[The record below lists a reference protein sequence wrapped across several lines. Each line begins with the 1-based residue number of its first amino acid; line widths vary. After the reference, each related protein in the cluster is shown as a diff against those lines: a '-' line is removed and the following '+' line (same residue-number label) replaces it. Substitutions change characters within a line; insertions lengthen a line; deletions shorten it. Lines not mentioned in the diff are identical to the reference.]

1 MLPLSAFVFFIVAL
15 GAKKRAF
22 VSDLPEFPSSGSIR
36 RIVSTKRAII
46 ANAPETEKVCILK
59 VIMTRVA
66 TLGVLGESV
75 SLGFRNLVASLNI
88 GSSCV
93 TRIAVSVNEATCR
106 ITFEVFITRVA
117 TLGVLG
123 EFVSDG
129 FRNAVVSSNIGF
141 SFVTRIA
148 VSVNEATCDVRIT
161 LEVFITRVATPCV
174 LGEVVSHGLRN
185 AALSSNIGSSFVTR
199 IAVSVN
205 EATRPSDRRPPNL
218 STLFSTLIGDLCRR
232 LPL

>member
-1 MLPLSAFVFFIVAL
+1 
-15 GAKKRAF
+15 
-22 VSDLPEFPSSGSIR
+22 
-36 RIVSTKRAII
+36 
-46 ANAPETEKVCILK
+46 
-59 VIMTRVA
+59 
-66 TLGVLGESV
+66 
-75 SLGFRNLVASLNI
+75 
-88 GSSCV
+88 V

-106 ITFEVFITRVA
+106 ITFEVFITRVATLGVLGEFVSDGFRNAVVSSNIGSSFVTRIAVSVNEATCDVRICEVPKTRSA

-205 EATRPSDRRPPNL
+205 EATRLSDRRPPNL